1 MNGSKAY
8 ALPLQ
13 KGNVAAERSSANRKV
28 QNMIRINNLHKSFVG
43 NRVLRGVNLEIKEEK
58 TITIIGG
65 SGCGKSVLLKHIVGL
80 LKPEV
85 GEIEIDGQE
94 ITRLGME
101 ELAEVQK
108 KFGMLFQGAALFDSL
123 TVGENI
129 SFGLRMLTDLDEKEI
144 KRRVSE
150 KLPLVGLEGIEQL
163 MPAELSGGMKK
174 RVALARA
181 IAMNPKYILYDEPS
195 TGLDPIMAD
204 VINNLILNLQ
214 KKLKITSIVVTHD
227 MVSAYKVS
235 DRIAML
241 YQGRIEEIGTPEE
254 IKETKNSV
262 VRQFITG
269 SSEGPLKMKLKE

>member
-1 MNGSKAY
+1 
-8 ALPLQ
+8 
-13 KGNVAAERSSANRKV
+13 
-28 QNMIRINNLHKSFVG
+28 MIRIKNLYKSFG
-43 NRVLRGVNLEIKEEK
+43 DNRVLQGVNLEIEEGK

-65 SGCGKSVLLKHIVGL
+65 SGCGKSVLLKHMVGL
-80 LKPEV
+80 LKPEA
-85 GEIEIDGQE
+85 GEIEVDGQE

-129 SFGLRMLTDLDEKEI
+129 AFGLRMLTDLEEREI
-144 KRRVSE
+144 KKRVSE
-150 KLPLVGLEGIEQL
+150 KLSLVGLEGIEEL

-204 VINNLILNLQ
+204 VINNLILDLQ
-214 KKLKITSIVVTHD
+214 EKLKITSIAVTHD
-227 MVSAYKVS
+227 MVTAYKIS

-241 YQGRIEEIGTPEE
+241 YEGQINEIGTPEE
-254 IKETKNSV
+254 IRGTKNSV
-262 VRQFITG
+262 VRQFISG
-269 SSEGPLKMKLKE
+269 SSEGPIKMKLRE

>member
-1 MNGSKAY
+1 
-8 ALPLQ
+8 
-13 KGNVAAERSSANRKV
+13 
-28 QNMIRINNLHKSFVG
+28 MIKINDVHKNFAG
-43 NRVLRGVNLEIKEEK
+43 NRVLRGVNLEIKEGE

-123 TVGENI
+123 TVGGNI
-129 SFGLRMLTDLDEKEI
+129 SFGLRMLTDFDEREV

-150 KLPLVGLEGIEQL
+150 KLLLVGLQGIEQL

-204 VINNLILNLQ
+204 VINDLILDLQ
-214 KKLKITSIVVTHD
+214 EKLKITSIIVTHD
-227 MVSAYKVS
+227 MVTAYKVS

-241 YQGRIEEIGTPEE
+241 YEGRIEEIGTPQE
-254 IKETKNSV
+254 IRETKNPV

-269 SSEGPLKMKLKE
+269 SSEGPIKMKLKE

>member
-1 MNGSKAY
+1 
-8 ALPLQ
+8 
-13 KGNVAAERSSANRKV
+13 
-28 QNMIRINNLHKSFVG
+28 MIRVKNVHKSFG
-43 NRVLRGVNLEIKEEK
+43 DNKVLRGVDLEIAEGE

-80 LKPEV
+80 LKPEA
-85 GEIEIDGQE
+85 GEIEVDGQE

-129 SFGLRMLTDLDEKEI
+129 AFGLRMLTDLEERKI
-144 KRRVSE
+144 KKRVSE
-150 KLPLVGLEGIEQL
+150 KLSMVGLQGIEQL

-204 VINNLILNLQ
+204 AINNLILDLQ
-214 KKLKITSIVVTHD
+214 QKLKISSIAVTHD
-227 MVSAYKVS
+227 MVTAYKIS

-241 YQGRIEEIGTPEE
+241 YEGRIEETGTPEE
-254 IKETKNSV
+254 IRETKNSV

-269 SSEGPLKMKLKE
+269 SSEGPIKMKLRE

>member
-1 MNGSKAY
+1 
-8 ALPLQ
+8 
-13 KGNVAAERSSANRKV
+13 
-28 QNMIRINNLHKSFVG
+28 MIRINNLHKSFLG
-43 NRVLRGVNLEIKEEK
+43 NRVLRGVNLEIKEGE

-80 LKPEV
+80 MKPEV

-150 KLPLVGLEGIEQL
+150 KLPLVGMEGIEQL

-214 KKLKITSIVVTHD
+214 EKLKITSIVVTHD
-227 MVSAYKVS
+227 MVTAYKVS

-269 SSEGPLKMKLKE
+269 SSEGPIKMKLKE

>member
-1 MNGSKAY
+1 M
-8 ALPLQ
+8 
-13 KGNVAAERSSANRKV
+13 
-28 QNMIRINNLHKSFVG
+28 
-43 NRVLRGVNLEIKEEK
+43 NLEIKEGE

-150 KLPLVGLEGIEQL
+150 KLPLVGMEGIEQL

-204 VINNLILNLQ
+204 VINNLILYLQ
-214 KKLKITSIVVTHD
+214 EKLNITSIVVTHD
-227 MVSAYKVS
+227 MVTAYKVS

-269 SSEGPLKMKLKE
+269 SSEGPIKMKLKE

>member
-1 MNGSKAY
+1 MVK
-8 ALPLQ
+8 
-13 KGNVAAERSSANRKV
+13 ERAN

-43 NRVLRGVNLEIKEEK
+43 NRVLRGVSLEIKEGE

-150 KLPLVGLEGIEQL
+150 KLPLVGMEGIEQL

-204 VINNLILNLQ
+204 VINNLILDLQ
-214 KKLKITSIVVTHD
+214 KKLNITSIVVTHD
-227 MVSAYKVS
+227 MVTAYKVS

-241 YQGRIEEIGTPEE
+241 YQGRIEEIRTPEE

-269 SSEGPLKMKLKE
+269 SSEGPIKMKLKE

>member
-1 MNGSKAY
+1 
-8 ALPLQ
+8 
-13 KGNVAAERSSANRKV
+13 
-28 QNMIRINNLHKSFVG
+28 MIKINNLHKSFVG
-43 NRVLRGVNLEIKEEK
+43 NRVLRGVNLEIKEGE

-80 LKPEV
+80 LRPEV

-150 KLPLVGLEGIEQL
+150 KLPLVGMEGIEQL

-204 VINNLILNLQ
+204 VINNLILDLQ
-214 KKLKITSIVVTHD
+214 EKLKITSIVVTHD
-227 MVSAYKVS
+227 MVTAYKVS

-269 SSEGPLKMKLKE
+269 SSEGPIKMKLKE

>member
-1 MNGSKAY
+1 
-8 ALPLQ
+8 
-13 KGNVAAERSSANRKV
+13 
-28 QNMIRINNLHKSFVG
+28 MIRINNLHKSFVG
-43 NRVLRGVNLEIKEEK
+43 NRVLRGVSLEIEEGE

-65 SGCGKSVLLKHIVGL
+65 SGRGKSVLLKHIVGL
-80 LKPEV
+80 LKPEI

-94 ITRLGME
+94 ITRLGIE

-129 SFGLRMLTDLDEKEI
+129 SFGLRMLTDLDEREI
-144 KRRVSE
+144 RRIVSE
-150 KLPLVGLEGIEQL
+150 KLSLVGLEGIEQL

-181 IAMNPKYILYDEPS
+181 IATNPKYILYDEPS

-204 VINNLILNLQ
+204 VINNLILDLQ

-227 MVSAYKVS
+227 MVTAYKVS

-241 YQGRIEEIGTPEE
+241 YQGQIEEIGTPEE

-269 SSEGPLKMKLKE
+269 SSEGPIKMTLKE